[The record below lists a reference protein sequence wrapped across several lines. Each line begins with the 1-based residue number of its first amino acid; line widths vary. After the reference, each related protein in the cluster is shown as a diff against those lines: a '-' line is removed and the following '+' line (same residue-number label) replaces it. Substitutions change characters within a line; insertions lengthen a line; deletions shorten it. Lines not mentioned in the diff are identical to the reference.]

1 VSFIFE
7 IKRFRYISFY
17 NLAWTSFPLIIKALF
32 DKDFYYKKWTGVGD
46 EKAGKISEEYKD
58 NLKTPSKNPDSSPE
72 GIPRPPSRTPGRD
85 FPKNMERRDSDFSG
99 GGTDRHKLARQIK
112 GVSFSDK
119 INSQTQTRET
129 ELKPKDQTEAQNE
142 SSAAGQPPKG
152 CLTRIKN
159 IFVCKRPGNFFT

>member
-72 GIPRPPSRTPGRD
+72 GIPRPPSRTPGRISQRIWKGEIRTSQAAA
-85 FPKNMERRDSDFSG
+85 PI
-99 GGTDRHKLARQIK
+99 GT
-112 GVSFSDK
+112 
-119 INSQTQTRET
+119 N
-129 ELKPKDQTEAQNE
+129 
-142 SSAAGQPPKG
+142 
-152 CLTRIKN
+152 
-159 IFVCKRPGNFFT
+159 